1 MRKKQLF
8 LMLGVAAT
16 LASCSQDELGGARTD
31 GAVTI
36 TATVDGGMGT
46 RASSYETDDVAT
58 DRCLLEVY
66 DADGNIVGQQL
77 TGAPGGTEGTFSFT
91 VSGLDPDA
99 QYDFLFWADNEEA
112 AAYGGSLKERKLADG
127 ADLAEALAFQ
137 GKIEDATPGNATQV
151 TLTHAVAKVT
161 LKTTGAMSAGDKVTL
176 SIPGVADTWDVSA
189 GTATGDA
196 TCSYAYTYTLA
207 SAIAQPQDAAEVAT
221 FYVPAPA
228 LGATSDVTLAYADA
242 AGTKQ
247 GSTDVTN
254 VPLQANYRTVLKGDV
269 AALYEGATASV
280 TAQLEANWSDQ
291 SGDVEFTKTNTITT
305 SSVGQITEEAVREAL
320 EIGEGTVII
329 KGQINE
335 ADLNTIA
342 AIKDV
347 EMNLDLSQ
355 ATLMNSDGTAVVTTF
370 PSAFSIGLAG
380 GEQSKLVSIILPQGI
395 ETLSN
400 QCFNNNKSLT
410 SVTLPEGL
418 KTIGTAAFAQTG
430 LTSIDFPEGIEEIG
444 DRAFQY
450 VTTLTNVTIPE
461 SVTAVGED
469 CFGNSGVKNVVWNSN
484 CDITEG
490 VFERDAY
497 GDRILSSVTLNKC
510 GEIAKGAFTNATIQE
525 MTVNLSTPPAFEK
538 STRQNINAIYVPAES
553 VEAYKTATG
562 WSEYADVIT
571 AIQ

>member
-1 MRKKQLF
+1 
-8 LMLGVAAT
+8 MLGVAAT
-16 LASCSQDELGGARTD
+16 LASCSQDDLGGARTD

-77 TGAPGGTEGTFSFT
+77 TGAPGGTEGTFTFT

-99 QYDFLFWADNEEA
+99 RYDFLFWADNKEA
-112 AAYGGSLKERKLADG
+112 AAYGGSLKARKLNAG
-127 ADLAEALAFQ
+127 ADLGEALAFQ
-137 GKIEDATPGNATQV
+137 GKIEDATPENATQV

-161 LKTTGAMSAGDKVTL
+161 LKTTGAMEAGDKVTL
-176 SIPGVADTWDVSA
+176 SIPNVADTWDVSA

-196 TCSYAYTYTLA
+196 TGGYAYTLT
-207 SAIAQPQDAAEVAT
+207 SSIAKPQDAAEVAT
-221 FYVPAPA
+221 FYVPAPV

-355 ATLMNSDGTAVVTTF
+355 ATLMNSDGTAAVTTF

-538 STRQNINAIYVPAES
+538 STRQNINAIYVPAAS
-553 VEAYKTATG
+553 VDTYKTTAD
-562 WSEYADVIT
+562 WSEYSDVIT

>member
-16 LASCSQDELGGARTD
+16 LASCSQDDLGGARTD

-77 TGAPGGTEGTFSFT
+77 TGAPGGTEGTFTFT

-99 QYDFLFWADNEEA
+99 RYDFLFWADNKEA
-112 AAYGGSLKERKLADG
+112 AAYGGSLKARKLNAG
-127 ADLAEALAFQ
+127 ADLGEALAFQ
-137 GKIEDATPGNATQV
+137 GKIEDATPENATQV

-161 LKTTGAMSAGDKVTL
+161 LKTTGAMEAGDKVTL
-176 SIPGVADTWDVSA
+176 SIPNVADTWDVSA

-196 TCSYAYTYTLA
+196 TGGYAYTLT
-207 SAIAQPQDAAEVAT
+207 SSIAKPQDAAEVAT
-221 FYVPAPA
+221 FYVPAPV

-355 ATLMNSDGTAVVTTF
+355 ATLMNSDGTAAVTTF

-538 STRQNINAIYVPAES
+538 STRQNINAIYVPAAS
-553 VEAYKTATG
+553 VDTYKTTAD
-562 WSEYADVIT
+562 WSEYSDVIT

>member
-16 LASCSQDELGGARTD
+16 LASCSQDDLGGARTD

-77 TGAPGGTEGTFSFT
+77 TGAPGGTEGTFTFT

-99 QYDFLFWADNEEA
+99 RYDFLFWADNKEA
-112 AAYGGSLKERKLADG
+112 AAYGGSLKARKLNAG
-127 ADLAEALAFQ
+127 ADLGEALAFQ

-161 LKTTGAMSAGDKVTL
+161 LKTTGAMEAGDKVTL
-176 SIPGVADTWDVSA
+176 SIPNVADTWDVSA

-196 TCSYAYTYTLA
+196 TGGYAYTLT
-207 SAIAQPQDAAEVAT
+207 SSIAKPQDAAEVAT
-221 FYVPAPA
+221 FYVPAPV

-355 ATLMNSDGTAVVTTF
+355 ATLMNSDGTAAVTTF

-538 STRQNINAIYVPAES
+538 STRQNINAIYVPAAS
-553 VEAYKTATG
+553 VDTYKTTAD
-562 WSEYADVIT
+562 WSEYSDVIT